1 MKTKLLLTCLILL
14 FLSSSLKAAEPYT
27 KEEQKVMQ
35 RYYELFNQPD
45 QQREFYEINQQ
56 VRDIMQRRN
65 GRQGYLVF
73 RVNEV
78 TYEINMHRTSKALKM
93 AKEILEEMKENND
106 GHFDMIYST
115 IATIYEDRGNYR
127 MSRYYSDKAISLVAP
142 KDTIG
147 MIGALLGKANLET
160 SVHPDE
166 AIALVDRCQPL
177 CKDFPSHYSYGQTM
191 KALAYFFKND
201 RRSFFQLQEEYNTYK
216 TANQLQDDQNDG
228 IFQTINAVF
237 TGDYDEAIRLIHDK
251 SLYSENMGHFD
262 MLVQLY
268 QLKGDKDMAI
278 KQLQRKVNAVDSL
291 NANFIHENMNEMNAE
306 MEVYKAQQ
314 QVIKS
319 RLYWLIAVVVLLI
332 SIITLL
338 FWRYFTRRRY
348 QKKILQQNEQLEIAL
363 SEAKESDR
371 MKTLFI
377 EHVSHEIRTPLNVI
391 TGYAQVITN
400 PDYDLDEE
408 ERNKMLNG
416 IRQNTTAITDVVND
430 LLEMAQDE
438 SKERYRRDDTIAVN
452 TLCHQMMEEAEAKN
466 KGRLKLRFCSKVPDD
481 FTFQSNQ
488 SGISIILR
496 QVLSN
501 ALKFTKEGQVELFV
515 HESPDHGC
523 IRFIVTD
530 TGVGI
535 PKDQQEKVFE
545 RFYKIDSFQQGFG
558 IGLSL
563 SRKIA
568 TQLGGSLAIDKN
580 YENGARMVLTLPIS
594 SGIEQ

>member
-1 MKTKLLLTCLILL
+1 
-14 FLSSSLKAAEPYT
+14 
-27 KEEQKVMQ
+27 MQ

-93 AKEILEEMKENND
+93 AEEILEEMKEND
-106 GHFDMIYST
+106 DEHFDMIYST

-166 AIALVDRCQPL
+166 AITLVERCLPL
-177 CKDFPSHYSYGQTM
+177 CKEFPSHYSYGQTM

-201 RRSFFQLQEEYNTYK
+201 PKSFFRLQEEYNTYK
-216 TANQLQDDQNDG
+216 TANKLQDDQNDG

-237 TGDYDEAIRLIHDK
+237 TGNYEEAIRLIQDK
-251 SLYSENMGHFD
+251 SLYSENMGYFD
-262 MLVQLY
+262 MLIQLY
-268 QLKGDKDMAI
+268 QLRGDKDMVI
-278 KQLQRKVNAVDSL
+278 RQLQRKINAVDSL

-306 MEVYKAQQ
+306 MEEYKAQQ
-314 QVIKS
+314 QVIRT
-319 RLYWLIAVVVLLI
+319 RLYWLTAVVVLLI
-332 SIITLL
+332 AIIALL
-338 FWRYFTRRRY
+338 FWSYFTRRRY

-371 MKTLFI
+371 MKSLFI

-391 TGYAQVITN
+391 TGYAQIITN
-400 PDYDLDEE
+400 PYYNLDKD
-408 ERNKMLNG
+408 ERNKMLSG
-416 IRQNTTAITDVVND
+416 ISQNTIAITDIVND
-430 LLEMAQDE
+430 LLEFAQDE
-438 SKERYRRDDTIAVN
+438 SKERYRKDDTIVVN
-452 TLCHQMMEEAEAKN
+452 TLCRQMMDEAETKN
-466 KGRLKLRFCSKVPDD
+466 MGRLKLRFSTKVPDD
-481 FTFQSNQ
+481 FTIQSNQ

-530 TGVGI
+530 TGLGI
-535 PKDQQEKVFE
+535 PQDQQEKVFE

-558 IGLSL
+558 IGLPL

-568 TQLGGSLAIDKN
+568 IQLGGALAIDKS
-580 YENGARMVLTLPIS
+580 YENGTRLVLTLPIS
-594 SGIEQ
+594 SVSEQ